1 MHYYC
6 YYFWLALA
14 IPNATVPIY
23 AEVFRCCCI
32 RHFILAQRTN
42 HLTSAFYWRF
52 FVIILFSFVFIL
64 FGVCLCLNVAYS
76 GNTKPNVCKM
86 KCQLEK
92 IKIDNSMSRY
102 FEMDSMINKCV
113 NSFWIVAIKMVLRC
127 GQQKLG
133 TLKRVSAF

>member
-1 MHYYC
+1 MPPFRYMLFQH
-6 YYFWLALA
+6 
-14 IPNATVPIY
+14 
-23 AEVFRCCCI
+23 EVFHCCCV

-42 HLTSAFYWRF
+42 HLTSAFYRQAF

-113 NSFWIVAIKMVLRC
+113 NSFWIAAIKMVLRC

-133 TLKRVSAF
+133 TCKRVSAF